1 MDPAIRHQ
9 PIKSADRAL
18 GLIELIAERGS
29 VGFSEILQAMSLPRS
44 SAHGL
49 LQTLTASGWVTHD
62 SRRKEYTL
70 GIRAWQIGQRYTSNT
85 NLTGVA
91 KPIMD
96 KLMLLLGETVQ
107 LAQLDGTDNVYI
119 AISQPERSMR
129 LVSSVGVRLDA
140 HATGIGKALLSQLP
154 ADEAERRL
162 RSKPLT
168 KPTVNTVSDVDK
180 LMVILEEVRANGYAL
195 DDEEYISGCR
205 CVGVPL
211 TDGSGDGIY
220 TALSVTMPTSR
231 TDESWPQSIVAP
243 LLATAAE
250 VRDRLGY
257 R

>member
-1 MDPAIRHQ
+1 MDPATRHQ

-18 GLIELIAERGS
+18 GLIELIADRGS
-29 VGFSEILQAMSLPRS
+29 VGFSEILAALSLPRS

-49 LQTLTASGWVTHD
+49 LQTLTASGWIAHD
-62 SRRKEYTL
+62 TRRKEYTL
-70 GIRAWQIGQRYTSNT
+70 GLRAWQIGQRYTGNT

-91 KPIMD
+91 KPVMD
-96 KLMLLLGETVQ
+96 KLMRLLGETVQ

-119 AISQPERSMR
+119 AISQPDRAMR
-129 LVSSVGVRLDA
+129 LVSSVGLRLEA

-154 ADEAERRL
+154 PDEAEQRL

-168 KPTVNTVSDVDK
+168 TPTANTVSDVDK
-180 LMVILEEVRANGYAL
+180 LMSILDQVRVDGYAL

-211 TDGSGDGIY
+211 TDGADDGVY

-231 TDESWPQSIVAP
+231 TDESWPQNIVAP
-243 LLATAAE
+243 VLAAARE
-250 VRDRLGY
+250 IRDQLGY